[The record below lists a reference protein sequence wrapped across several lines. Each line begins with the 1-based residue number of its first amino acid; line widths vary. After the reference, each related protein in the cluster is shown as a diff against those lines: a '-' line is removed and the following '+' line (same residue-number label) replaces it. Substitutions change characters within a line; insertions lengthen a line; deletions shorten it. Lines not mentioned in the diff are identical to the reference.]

1 MQKHSLW
8 NTLIKDNI
16 VVTNQISINMKKET
30 NNSRH
35 IELKNEYQGD
45 LHRYIS
51 FVPLTKLESLGKSY
65 IRSDQNQDNLLF
77 DKDSI
82 NLIIDDHNENF
93 ITEVLSQIDPAI
105 IGWVV
110 GMRDTIR
117 IGLNNEKRRLLN
129 LMGYGVRKVFALLSS
144 LYHLKNGAL
153 LIYEIENRL
162 HYKSIDVFIRVLYSF
177 VKEFPKT

>member
-1 MQKHSLW
+1 
-8 NTLIKDNI
+8 
-16 VVTNQISINMKKET
+16 MKEET

-51 FVPLTKLESLGKSY
+51 FVPLTKLESLGKSHL
-65 IRSDQNQDNLLF
+65 RSDQNQDNLLF

-110 GMRDTIR
+110 GMGDTIR

-129 LMGYGVRKVFALLSS
+129 LMGDGVRKVFALLSS
-144 LYHLKNGAL
+144 LYHLKN
-153 LIYEIENRL
+153 
-162 HYKSIDVFIRVLYSF
+162 
-177 VKEFPKT
+177 